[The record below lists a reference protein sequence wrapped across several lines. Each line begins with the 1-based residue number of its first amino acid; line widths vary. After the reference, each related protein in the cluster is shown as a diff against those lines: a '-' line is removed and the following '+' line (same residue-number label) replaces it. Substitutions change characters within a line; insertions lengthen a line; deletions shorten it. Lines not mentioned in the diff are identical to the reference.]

1 MPHLP
6 CQSRRGAQPGG
17 SARTTGFAA
26 PSRRAPVCP
35 VFFLRVRLA
44 PSGRVRPTAVSPRQ
58 LKIRT
63 GLAWAGRTPFHSPS
77 QICNSSG
84 MKLYLRAPGGAETFP
99 ATPQRLLCRC
109 SLLPVLEPEQK
120 DKLHRGKL
128 EPCTLGGY
136 RHSGHTWD
144 AARELMPAALL
155 VQVLASSSLGGG
167 KDDARALVGGRQRAF
182 SELESVAFGVNIR
195 AGAQGR
201 KCGGIACSTRVAAL
215 CNSTAGSGR
224 RTAPRERPFTG
235 RP

>member
-1 MPHLP
+1 MPVTPRRPAGWIRKNDRVCSSLP
-6 CQSRRGAQPGG
+6 SSPGLSRVLPACTSRPVWASRTHHCFAEAPQDPHGAC
-17 SARTTGFAA
+17 
-26 PSRRAPVCP
+26 V
-35 VFFLRVRLA
+35 
-44 PSGRVRPTAVSPRQ
+44 
-58 LKIRT
+58 
-63 GLAWAGRTPFHSPS
+63 AGRALFHFPS
-77 QICNSSG
+77 QICNSSR

-136 RHSGHTWD
+136 RHSGHTWN
-144 AARELMPAALL
+144 
-155 VQVLASSSLGGG
+155 V
-167 KDDARALVGGRQRAF
+167 ARALMPLRSSFRCLPPIPWVGEKTTRGHFLGGRQRAF
-182 SELESVAFGVNIR
+182 SEVESVAFGANIR

-201 KCGGIACSTRVAAL
+201 KCGGIACTTRVAAL

-224 RTAPRERPFTG
+224 RTALRERPFTG